1 MLRIFR
7 GVYWPFLHLLWR
19 NIYSSPLPIS
29 YFLFLCPFLNCVV
42 CLFVVELQE
51 LFIYSGYE
59 NLTRYK
65 ICESFLPFCRLLFH
79 LLLMMSFDAHMFLIV
94 TNPNLPI
101 FLLLLVF
108 GVIPKNSLL
117 TPRLELI
124 LNHEVL
130 LFSVIN
136 FLCIR
141 VLSTLLPSGS

>member
-1 MLRIFR
+1 
-7 GVYWPFLHLLWR
+7 
-19 NIYSSPLPIS
+19 
-29 YFLFLCPFLNCVV
+29 
-42 CLFVVELQE
+42 
-51 LFIYSGYE
+51 
-59 NLTRYK
+59 
-65 ICESFLPFCRLLFH
+65 
-79 LLLMMSFDAHMFLIV
+79 MMSFDAHMFLIV